1 MVHRCKEGIIY
12 SVAFLLILFPCLS
25 SGDLYP
31 LMRLPRRVLPADTA
45 VPAAS
50 PSTTGAEINTQSHEN
65 VFFLKYSPNLLALKV
80 VGNEK
85 EGGSGKWQMIGIGLG
100 LRQSI
105 FVCLLILLYSLT
117 LCISVSTKK
126 SIINR
131 QCRQV

>member
-1 MVHRCKEGIIY
+1 
-12 SVAFLLILFPCLS
+12 
-25 SGDLYP
+25 
-31 LMRLPRRVLPADTA
+31 MRLPRRVLPADTA

-85 EGGSGKWQMIGIGLG
+85 EGGSGKWQIIGIGLG
-100 LRQSI
+100 LRRSM
-105 FVCLLILLYSLT
+105 FVCLLILLSSLT

-131 QCRQV
+131 QCRQE